1 MPQQLS
7 LLVLASSRTF
17 VQRIDP
23 RRRQFEAASATAG
36 TVTHSPMAANP
47 RKSRPN
53 KIDIALSDAPSYSV
67 KDAKRTPRRHKGMIV
82 GYARTSTTDQA
93 AGLAAQER
101 DLTAAGAERI
111 FGEQVSSVAKRVKLA
126 ECLAFMREGDVLT
139 VTKPD
144 RLARSTAELL
154 SIEADLSKR
163 GIGLVV
169 LSMGGERLDTRNPTS
184 KLMLTIL
191 AGVAT
196 WEREIMLERQREGIA
211 KAKAAGKYKGRPVSI
226 DAAQIKQLRAELGPA
241 AIAKRLGIAR
251 SSVYRALA

>member
-1 MPQQLS
+1 ML
-7 LLVLASSRTF
+7 
-17 VQRIDP
+17 
-23 RRRQFEAASATAG
+23 
-36 TVTHSPMAANP
+36 
-47 RKSRPN
+47 
-53 KIDIALSDAPSYSV
+53 
-67 KDAKRTPRRHKGMIV
+67 V
-82 GYARTSTTDQA
+82 GYARTSTTDQK
-93 AGLAAQER
+93 AGLDAQER
-101 DLTAAGAERI
+101 DLRVAGAERV
-111 FGEQVSSVAKRVKLA
+111 FTEQVSSAARRGSLKA
-126 ECLAFMREGDVLT
+126 CLEFIREGDALV

-211 KAKAAGKYKGRPVSI
+211 KAKAAGKYKGRPISI
-226 DAAQIKQLRAELGPA
+226 DAAQIRQLRAELGPA

-251 SSVYRALA
+251 SSVYRVLA